1 MKKTVATV
9 IVTFGLIL
17 IIGAI
22 GLLAFSQFTTLTTAQ
37 KNMSDSWQISE
48 PFQAGQT
55 LILEIK
61 AGGDW
66 GSVFAGGGS
75 ETFPVQLDV
84 TLQSSSGG
92 ETSFSCWYNSSTLT
106 PTGGVGTP
114 ILSPINATVIENNAS
129 ESLEPMSNAL
139 GEASCLVKTN
149 VTVTASL
156 DKTQVYDNFGS
167 VNENGAPISPPQLT
181 LLADVSTY
189 PYPYFF
195 IPGLFLV
202 SAGLLVLAYGVYATS
217 RASRG
222 GKRRKVRR

>member
-1 MKKTVATV
+1 MLKKTVATV

-22 GLLAFSQFTTLTTAQ
+22 ALLAFSQLTTLITAQ
-37 KNMSDSWQISE
+37 SHNAGNWEISE
-48 PFQAGQT
+48 PFQAGET

-66 GSVFAGGGS
+66 GGIFAAGAS
-75 ETFPVQLDV
+75 ETYPVQLDV
-84 TLQSSSGG
+84 TLQPSSGG
-92 ETSFSCWYNSSTLT
+92 ETSFSCWYNSTTLS
-106 PTGGVGTP
+106 PTGGTGTP

-129 ESLEPMSNAL
+129 ESLDPVSNAL
-139 GEASCLVKTN
+139 GQASCLVKTN

-156 DKTQVYDNFGS
+156 DKTSVYENFG
-167 VNENGAPISPPQLT
+167 NETANGAPISPPQLT
-181 LLADVSTY
+181 LVADVSTY

-217 RASRG
+217 TG
-222 GKRRKVRR
+222 GKKRKVRR